1 MTISKDQKEA
11 QKKKRML
18 KDAQK
23 AIIECDA
30 KNIANY
36 TVFMELLTESAL
48 GKLQGQTA
56 ASQLSSIKLLME
68 KAEKVT
74 QELKDET
81 YLEKTESKTVE
92 SVESTDDSVTKNTSV
107 SKDAG
112 ISEDNIISLR
122 SL

>member
-1 MTISKDQKEA
+1 MTISKEQKEA

-74 QELKDET
+74 QELKDGT

-112 ISEDNIISLR
+112 VSEDNIISLR

>member
-1 MTISKDQKEA
+1 MTISKEQKEA

-23 AIIECDA
+23 AIIEADA

-36 TVFMELLTESAL
+36 TLYMDLLTESAL

-92 SVESTDDSVTKNTSV
+92 SVESTDDNVTKNTSV

-112 ISEDNIISLR
+112 VSEDNIISLR

>member
-1 MTISKDQKEA
+1 MTISKEQKEA

-23 AIIECDA
+23 AIIEADA

-36 TVFMELLTESAL
+36 TLFMELLTDSAL

-56 ASQLSSIKLLME
+56 ASQLSSLKLLME

-81 YLEKTESKTVE
+81 YLEKTESKPEIDSDNKDSQSNQEEKATG
-92 SVESTDDSVTKNTSV
+92 TDAKVFSLIDMN
-107 SKDAG
+107 
-112 ISEDNIISLR
+112 NI
-122 SL
+122 

>member
-1 MTISKDQKEA
+1 MTISKEQKEA

-23 AIIECDA
+23 AIIEADA

-36 TVFMELLTESAL
+36 TLFMELLTDSAL

-81 YLEKTESKTVE
+81 YLEKTESKPDV
-92 SVESTDDSVTKNTSV
+92 SVEENSDKSIRDSSNLGSGV
-107 SKDAG
+107 
-112 ISEDNIISLR
+112 SEDNIISLR

>member
-1 MTISKDQKEA
+1 MTISKEQKEI
-11 QKKKRML
+11 QRKKRML

-56 ASQLSSIKLLME
+56 ASQLSSLKLLME

-74 QELKDET
+74 QELKDGT
-81 YLEKTESKTVE
+81 YLEKSESKTGE
-92 SVESTDDSVTKNTSV
+92 PSEEAENIVTKNSTV
-107 SKDAG
+107 DTNDG

>member
-56 ASQLSSIKLLME
+56 ASQLSSLKLLME

-74 QELKDET
+74 QELKDGT
-81 YLEKTESKTVE
+81 YLEKSESKTAE
-92 SVESTDDSVTKNTSV
+92 SVEEAVEDDLKP
-107 SKDAG
+107 KDNL
-112 ISEDNIISLR
+112 ISFNFGK
-122 SL
+122 

>member
-1 MTISKDQKEA
+1 MTISKEQKEA

-36 TVFMELLTESAL
+36 TIFMELLTESAL

-56 ASQLSSIKLLME
+56 ASQLSSLKLLME

-74 QELKDET
+74 QELKDGT

-92 SVESTDDSVTKNTSV
+92 SVEEVVEDDEKP
-107 SKDAG
+107 KDNL
-112 ISEDNIISLR
+112 ISFNFGK
-122 SL
+122 